1 MSEVVQSADDVLV
14 LIRDV
19 MVEDNRFF
27 ILLAKHLSISQK
39 HLSQIMTGNAKLS
52 AQRMF
57 DILDYLNL
65 QVRVERR
72 PDINIRSI
80 NALHQ

>member
-1 MSEVVQSADDVLV
+1 MMLRTAVGSADDVLT

-19 MVEDNRFF
+19 MVEDNRYF

-57 DILDYLNL
+57 DILDYLEL
-65 QVRVERR
+65 MVWVER
-72 PDINIRSI
+72 
-80 NALHQ
+80 

>member
-1 MSEVVQSADDVLV
+1 MMPMTSRVVRSADDVLA

-57 DILDYLNL
+57 DILTYLEL
-65 QVRVERR
+65 RVWVERE
-72 PDINIRSI
+72 
-80 NALHQ
+80 

>member
-1 MSEVVQSADDVLV
+1 MRAVRSADDVLA

-39 HLSQIMTGNAKLS
+39 HLSMIMTGKAKLS

-57 DILDYLNL
+57 DILEYLDL
-65 QVRVERR
+65 QVWVERE
-72 PDINIRSI
+72 
-80 NALHQ
+80 

>member
-1 MSEVVQSADDVLV
+1 MRRVVGSADDVLEV
-14 LIRDV
+14 IRDA
-19 MVEDNRFF
+19 MVEDSLYF

-57 DILDYLNL
+57 DILDYVNL
-65 QVRVERR
+65 QVWVER
-72 PDINIRSI
+72 D
-80 NALHQ
+80 